1 MKKRR
6 FLFVFLA
13 IVLATALWPLP
24 EIPPVNYIDR
34 SSGEMK
40 TELIEGE
47 GLMKWLYYNPV
58 GELTLNALIKRKF
71 ISEIYGRM
79 MDRPGSAEK
88 IPGFVDKYN
97 IDMSIVKKQKFDSF
111 NDFFT
116 RELKPGARPVDT
128 SSVVVVSPADGK
140 IMVIEDVEDKDFYIK
155 GVKFNVMEFLNDT
168 LLGKKYSDGLL
179 VIVRLAP
186 PDYHRYHFPVSG
198 NIIRDLRIE
207 GDYYSVSPLALRKIA
222 GLFCMNEREYMVIS
236 TQNFGDVVMSEV
248 GATMVGSI
256 IQTYK
261 GDTVVKGAE
270 KGYFKFGGS
279 TVVLLFEKDEV
290 KIDDD
295 IISNSEQGLETTVKV
310 GERIAVKL

>member
-1 MKKRR
+1 
-6 FLFVFLA
+6 
-13 IVLATALWPLP
+13 
-24 EIPPVNYIDR
+24 
-34 SSGEMK
+34 
-40 TELIEGE
+40 
-47 GLMKWLYYNPV
+47 
-58 GELTLNALIKRKF
+58 
-71 ISEIYGRM
+71 
-79 MDRPGSAEK
+79 
-88 IPGFVDKYN
+88 
-97 IDMSIVKKQKFDSF
+97 
-111 NDFFT
+111 
-116 RELKPGARPVDT
+116 
-128 SSVVVVSPADGK
+128 
-140 IMVIEDVEDKDFYIK
+140 MVIDEIENEDFYIK

-236 TQNFGDVVMSEV
+236 TQKFGDVVMSEV

-295 IISNSEQGLETTVKV
+295 IIRNSEQGLETTVKV